1 MNVPKQILE
10 EENLETPQQSVKFL
24 EYYQKH
30 VEKVDKAREK
40 LHSFSKFLMM
50 SSVVALGFMAYQYFT
65 PAQTPRNYGKPR
77 LGAANVEAETD
88 EMSGMFNGVS
98 VFIWGLVLAK
108 ARSGM
113 DAASQKDTG
122 TVGGLLKRSAGL
134 IFMIAIASVF
144 QLLSVYKS
152 EMVPSAEQ
160 VAKHALM
167 AAHEAENTGSHNFVS
182 ENMRNGVEP
191 KPKLEAG
198 HSESYYDEKSP
209 HYMGGAH
216 NVALARLSAKTS
228 KSQENT
234 HEMRLQA
241 ARKKQENIERFTEMF
256 FSPKGLFTLG
266 AFLVSISFGIAFYVH
281 F

>member
-77 LGAANVEAETD
+77 LGAARVEAETD

-152 EMVPSAEQ
+152 EMVPSAE
-160 VAKHALM
+160 
-167 AAHEAENTGSHNFVS
+167 
-182 ENMRNGVEP
+182 
-191 KPKLEAG
+191 
-198 HSESYYDEKSP
+198 
-209 HYMGGAH
+209 
-216 NVALARLSAKTS
+216 
-228 KSQENT
+228 
-234 HEMRLQA
+234 
-241 ARKKQENIERFTEMF
+241 
-256 FSPKGLFTLG
+256 
-266 AFLVSISFGIAFYVH
+266 
-281 F
+281 